1 MKSFANVAAIAG
13 LPSLGIE
20 RLVLMAVVSLALI
33 VRFYAIDVPSIWYD
47 EAYSLLLARETPA
60 RIWAL
65 TALDVHPPLYY
76 VLLHYWVMV
85 WGDGPLPARAMS
97 ALADVGTLLLSI
109 KLMSLMATRRAT
121 WIAALLLA
129 LLPISVRY
137 SQEAR
142 MYALLGFWLMGATLA
157 LVCWAGKPEQTRF
170 AALYVLLMTTAFYTH
185 YFAGLCVLVHW
196 LFWWQSAVQR
206 NATRIAGEQ
215 WLVANVA
222 IVFLYLPWIPHLL
235 SQLALTEG
243 LGWIEPVTLQ
253 GAMTLVWQF
262 TVMGDGISQPSLW
275 HLMPLALVVLCA
287 ATAIINN
294 EGEQRFR
301 ILLVSY
307 FFIPLV
313 VVFLIS
319 LFLPLFVPRYLV
331 FTAPAL
337 AMITAL
343 ALDIWW
349 TRRFLLV
356 SAALLLLIF
365 AQLRGLSAVYWQT
378 DGLNGTERR
387 RDVQFSQ
394 LMAQLNQKVRSGD
407 EIVVANPF
415 WYPTFAY
422 FNVTGIVPRFE
433 IRSSMDGFLKLTR
446 RGALSLIQDPV
457 TNTYF
462 DGVTILDCRSQRI
475 WWITDAD
482 LQADRP
488 LFAKGR
494 TPSFTIHG
502 TVISAY
508 MFAPDPLS
516 TSIEGSTQRGL
527 TPPPHP
533 AAQNC
538 PPVPSAT
545 SENRTRHSLRR

>member
-1 MKSFANVAAIAG
+1 MKSLASVAASAG
-13 LPSLGIE
+13 FTSLRID
-20 RLVLMAVVSLALI
+20 RLALLAVVSLALF

-47 EAYSLLLARETPA
+47 EAYSLLLARETPT

-76 VLLHYWVMV
+76 VLLHYWVLL
-85 WGDGPLPARAMS
+85 WGEGALPARALS

-109 KLMSLMATRRAT
+109 KLMSLIATRRAV
-121 WIAALLLA
+121 WMAALLLA
-129 LLPISVRY
+129 LSPVSVRY
-137 SQEAR
+137 SQEVR
-142 MYALLGFWLMGATLA
+142 MYTLLGFWLMGATVA
-157 LVCWAGKPEQTRF
+157 LVCWARRPEQTRF

-185 YFAGLCVLVHW
+185 YFAGLCMLVHW
-196 LFWWQSAVQR
+196 LFWWQSGVQR
-206 NATRIAGEQ
+206 YATRMAGEQ

-294 EGEQRFR
+294 EGERR
-301 ILLVSY
+301 YSVLLVGY

-313 VVFLIS
+313 AVYLIS
-319 LFLPLFVPRYLV
+319 LFLPLLVPRYLV

-337 AMITAL
+337 PMIAAL

-349 TRRFLLV
+349 PRRFMLA
-356 SAALLLLIF
+356 SAALPLFVF
-365 AQLRGLSAVYWQT
+365 AQLHGLSTVYWQT

-387 RDVQFSQ
+387 RDTQFSQ
-394 LMAQLNQKVRSGD
+394 LMAQLNQKARPGD
-407 EIVVANPF
+407 EIVVTNAF

-422 FNVTGIVPRFE
+422 FNVTGIAPRFE
-433 IRSSMDGFLKLTR
+433 ISSMDGFLKLTR
-446 RGALSLIQDPV
+446 RNALSLIQDPV
-457 TNTYF
+457 MNTYL
-462 DGVTILDCRSQRI
+462 DGVTILDCHSQRI

-482 LQADRP
+482 LHADRP
-488 LFAKGR
+488 LFAKGC
-494 TPSFTIHG
+494 TPSITIHG
-502 TVISAY
+502 APISAY
-508 MFAPDPLS
+508 LFAPDS
-516 TSIEGSTQRGL
+516 V
-527 TPPPHP
+527 P
-533 AAQNC
+533 ASMDADMQ
-538 PPVPSAT
+538 
-545 SENRTRHSLRR
+545 

>member
-1 MKSFANVAAIAG
+1 MKSLASVAASG
-13 LPSLGIE
+13 GFTSLRID
-20 RLVLMAVVSLALI
+20 RPALLAVVSLALI
-33 VRFYAIDVPSIWYD
+33 VRFYAIDAPSIWYD
-47 EAYSLLLARETPA
+47 EAYSLLLARETPT

-85 WGDGPLPARAMS
+85 WGDSPLSARAMS
-97 ALADVGTLLLSI
+97 ALADVGTLLLCI
-109 KLMSLMATRRAT
+109 KLMSLIATRRAT
-121 WIAALLLA
+121 WIAALLLS

-137 SQEAR
+137 SQEVR
-142 MYALLGFWLMGATLA
+142 MYTLLGFWLMGATLA
-157 LVCWAGKPEQTRF
+157 LVCWARRPEQTRF

-196 LFWWQSAVQR
+196 LFWWQSGVQR

-215 WLVANVA
+215 WLVANIA

-235 SQLALTEG
+235 SQLAFTEG

-275 HLMPLALVVLCA
+275 HLMPLALVVSCA

-294 EGEQRFR
+294 EGERRFSV
-301 ILLVSY
+301 LLVGY

-313 VVFLIS
+313 AVYLIS

-337 AMITAL
+337 AMIAAL

-356 SAALLLLIF
+356 ITVLVLFIST
-365 AQLRGLSAVYWQT
+365 QLHGLSAVYWQA

-387 RDVQFSQ
+387 RDTQFSQ
-394 LMAQLNQKVRSGD
+394 LMAQLNQKARPRD
-407 EIVVANPF
+407 EIVVANAF

-422 FNVTGIVPRFE
+422 FNATGIAPRFE
-433 IRSSMDGFLKLTR
+433 IGSSMDGFLKLTR

-457 TNTYF
+457 MNTYL

-482 LQADRP
+482 LDGDRP

-502 TVISAY
+502 THISAY

-516 TSIEGSTQRGL
+516 TPIEGSTQRGL
-527 TPPPHP
+527 TQPPHP

-538 PPVPSAT
+538 PP
-545 SENRTRHSLRR
+545 